1 MASLIFSIII
11 DFLVLT
17 SAELWEGVNVV
28 AAVLV
33 DKRVD
38 LGEGG
43 KENWTFLL
51 LQIPPLIL
59 GRCCASPTAADPP
72 HIQAAMSNFSELSR
86 NVYFV
91 VVSSLYCS
99 RCYKSWW
106 RWEMRDSPLVRGW
119 FPFRMNP
126 IHPSSRSWCTFSIY
140 PHSRQ
145 NNQEIVHYSAMNI
158 ASVKINTLQ
167 WIKTMVI
174 TKHHPQ
180 VVAESR
186 VSQSWVVS
194 APFRSQT
201 LQWWWWYL
209 IYI

>member
-86 NVYFV
+86 NVYYV

-99 RCYKSWW
+99 TINPDGGGKWETALLWGGDSLLGWTQYILPLAHGVRFQYILTRGRIIKKSFITVHWILPVLKSILCSGLNQW
-106 RWEMRDSPLVRGW
+106 LSP
-119 FPFRMNP
+119 
-126 IHPSSRSWCTFSIY
+126 
-140 PHSRQ
+140 
-145 NNQEIVHYSAMNI
+145 
-158 ASVKINTLQ
+158 NT
-167 WIKTMVI
+167 I
-174 TKHHPQ
+174 P
-180 VVAESR
+180 R
-186 VSQSWVVS
+186 
-194 APFRSQT
+194 
-201 LQWWWWYL
+201 
-209 IYI
+209 

>member
-11 DFLVLT
+11 DFPVLT

-59 GRCCASPTAADPP
+59 GRCCASPTAADPR

-119 FPFRMNP
+119 FPFRMN
-126 IHPSSRSWCTFSIY
+126 IHPLAHGVRFQYILTRGRIIKKSFITVHWILPVLKSILC
-140 PHSRQ
+140 SG
-145 NNQEIVHYSAMNI
+145 
-158 ASVKINTLQ
+158 
-167 WIKTMVI
+167 
-174 TKHHPQ
+174 
-180 VVAESR
+180 
-186 VSQSWVVS
+186 
-194 APFRSQT
+194 
-201 LQWWWWYL
+201 
-209 IYI
+209 